1 MRHQQHQR
9 QAAERRGS
17 LAEAAALWAELHG
30 TVDELHQAVA
40 GFVHTYNTQWL
51 IGRLGHHTPKG
62 AYQAAT
68 TTAAAGSGRPLPRLS
83 RLEAQ
88 HLLVTD
94 LKAN

>member
-62 AYQAAT
+62 AYQAAMNRSAPMACGPNVDRT
-68 TTAAAGSGRPLPRLS
+68 RSDCGPAA
-83 RLEAQ
+83 
-88 HLLVTD
+88 
-94 LKAN
+94 